1 MLIAPYRHR
10 IYRQQQGSGDGIPN
24 DLPAK
29 ASDAAGRPAMNGID
43 YIAQILKQE
52 GVEWMSCF
60 PSNPLISAVAKVG
73 IRPVAF
79 RHERG
84 AVMAADGYS
93 RISDRQKFGV
103 CAVQAQAGAENAMG
117 GIAQAY
123 ADNIPILVFLGG
135 NNLDRLS
142 VKPNFTAVQNY
153 QGWVKQVEA
162 IYTPN
167 QVGDVMRRAFHALRN
182 GTPGPVIVELTGD
195 VCAQE
200 VPEAARTYKSPKMH
214 RQVPEP
220 AAIADAAAA
229 LMSAKRPMI
238 WAGQGVMFSGGTEA
252 LRELAELIAAPVFCT
267 MPGKSAFDER
277 HPLALGAGSGTTTG
291 PANEWLTGSDVMLAL
306 GSSLTRTPYGQK
318 IQPGKTIIHNT
329 NNPDDLNKDEAAD
342 IGLVGDTRLTIEAL
356 IECIQEQTGGESVGE
371 RSKTEG
377 EVAAAKAK
385 WMAEWEPVLNG
396 DEEPI
401 SYYRVIQALND
412 TLDGEN
418 SIVTH
423 DAGAPRDSIVPFYTA
438 TTPHSYVGWGKTTHL
453 GFGIPLIIGAKMA
466 HPEKFCMN
474 LMGDGAFGMSGT
486 DIETAARSGAAITT
500 VLLNN
505 SAMAT
510 YSGPTQ
516 GTIGAEAREEYGV
529 STMHGDYAKI
539 AEGMGAVGLRVTKTA
554 ELGPALKEAQRLNAE
569 GRTVLIDIAA
579 NVEDRRSRF

>member
-1 MLIAPYRHR
+1 
-10 IYRQQQGSGDGIPN
+10 
-24 DLPAK
+24 
-29 ASDAAGRPAMNGID
+29 MNGID

-60 PSNPLISAVAKVG
+60 PSNPLISAVARVG

-93 RISDRQKFGV
+93 RISDRRKFGV

-142 VKPNFTAVQNY
+142 VKPNFTAARNY

-182 GTPGPVIVELTGD
+182 GTPGPVVVELTAD
-195 VCAQE
+195 VCGQE
-200 VPEAARTYKSPKMH
+200 VPEAARTYKSPKIH
-214 RQVPEP
+214 RQVPE
-220 AAIADAAAA
+220 ASAIEEAAAA
-229 LMSAKRPMI
+229 LIGAKRPVI
-238 WAGQGVMFSGGTEA
+238 WAGQGVMFSGGTDA

-291 PANEWLTGSDVMLAL
+291 PANEWLTGSDTMLAL
-306 GSSLTRTPYGQK
+306 GTSLTRSPYAQK
-318 IQPGKTIIHNT
+318 IKPGKTIIHNT
-329 NNPDDLNKDEAAD
+329 NNADELNKDEAAD
-342 IGLVGDTRLTIEAL
+342 IGLVGDTNLTIQAL
-356 IECIQEQTGGESVGE
+356 IACIKAKTGGRGVGE
-371 RSKTEG
+371 RSRIQA
-377 EVAAAKAK
+377 EVAAAKAA
-385 WMAEWEPVLNG
+385 WMAKWTPALT
-396 DEEPI
+396 DDSEPI

-412 TLDGEN
+412 TLDPEN

-423 DAGAPRDSIVPFYTA
+423 DAGAPRDTVVPFYTA

-466 HPEKFCMN
+466 QPGKFCMN
-474 LMGDGAFGMSGT
+474 VMGDGAFGMSGT

-516 GTIGAEAREEYGV
+516 GTIGKEAREEYGV

-539 AEGMGAVGLRVTKTA
+539 AEGMGAVGLRVTKAA
-554 ELGPALKEAQRLNAE
+554 ELGPALRQAQKLNAE
-569 GRTVLIDIAA
+569 GRTVLIDVKA

>member
-1 MLIAPYRHR
+1 
-10 IYRQQQGSGDGIPN
+10 
-24 DLPAK
+24 
-29 ASDAAGRPAMNGID
+29 MNGID

-52 GVEWMSCF
+52 GVEWIACF
-60 PSNPLISAVAKVG
+60 PSNPLISAVARIG

-93 RISDRQKFGV
+93 RISDRQRFGV
-103 CAVQAQAGAENAMG
+103 VALQAQAGAENAMG

-123 ADNIPILVFLGG
+123 ADNIPVLVFLGG
-135 NNLDRLS
+135 NALDRLS
-142 VKPNFTAVQNY
+142 VKPNFTAAQNY
-153 QGWVKQVEA
+153 RGWVKQVEA

-182 GTPGPVIVELTGD
+182 GTPGPVVVELTAD

-200 VPEAARTYKSPKMH
+200 VPEAARTYTSPKLV
-214 RQVPEP
+214 RQLP
-220 AAIADAAAA
+220 ASAEIEAAADALIGA
-229 LMSAKRPMI
+229 RRGVI
-238 WAGQGVMFSGGTEA
+238 WAGAGVLFSGGTAA
-252 LRELAELIAAPVFCT
+252 LRELAELTATPVFCT

-291 PANEWLTGSDVMLAL
+291 PAHEWLTESDVLLAL
-306 GSSLTRTPYGQK
+306 GSSLTRTPYGQR

-329 NNPDDLNKDEAAD
+329 NDPDELNKDEATD

-356 IECIQEQTGGESVGE
+356 IACIKSKTDGKGVGD
-371 RSKTEG
+371 RSKTEAAI
-377 EVAAAKAK
+377 AAAKAE
-385 WMAEWEPVLNG
+385 WMAEWTPALTA
-396 DEEPI
+396 DDEPI
-401 SYYRVIQALND
+401 TYYRVIQALND
-412 TLDGEN
+412 TLDLEN

-423 DAGAPRDSIVPFYTA
+423 DAGAPRDTIVPFYTA

-453 GFGIPLIIGAKMA
+453 GFGIPLMIGAKMA
-466 HPEKFCMN
+466 EPQRFCLNM
-474 LMGDGAFGMSGT
+474 MGDGAFGMSGT

-516 GTIGAEAREEYGV
+516 GAIGAEARERYGV
-529 STMHGDYAKI
+529 STMYGDYARI
-539 AEGMGAVGLRVTKTA
+539 AEGMGAVGISVSKPA
-554 ELGPALKEAQRLNAE
+554 ELEPALKEAQRLNAR
-569 GRTVLIDIAA
+569 GRTVLIDVRA
-579 NVEDRRSRF
+579 NVEARRSKF

>member
-1 MLIAPYRHR
+1 
-10 IYRQQQGSGDGIPN
+10 
-24 DLPAK
+24 
-29 ASDAAGRPAMNGID
+29 MNGID

-60 PSNPLISAVAKVG
+60 PSNPLISAAARVG

-93 RISDRQKFGV
+93 RISDRQRFGV
-103 CAVQAQAGAENAMG
+103 VAVQAQAGAENAMG

-123 ADNIPILVFLGG
+123 ADNIPVLVFLGG

-142 VKPNFTAVQNY
+142 VKPNFTAAQAYN
-153 QGWVKQVEA
+153 GWVKHVEA
-162 IYTPN
+162 IYTPA
-167 QVGDVMRRAFHALRN
+167 QVGDVMRRAFNALRN
-182 GTPGPVIVELTGD
+182 GPPGPVVVELTAD
-195 VCAQE
+195 VCSQD
-200 VPEAARTYKSPKMH
+200 VPEQMQTYKSPKLI
-214 RQVPEP
+214 RQIPE
-220 AAIADAAAA
+220 ATDIEAAAA
-229 LMSAKRPMI
+229 AFMNGKHRMI
-238 WAGQGVMFSGGTEA
+238 WAGAGVLFSGATAA
-252 LRELAELIAAPVFCT
+252 LRELAELTAAPVFCT

-291 PANEWLTGSDVMLAL
+291 PAHEWLTNSDVMLAL

-356 IECIQEQTGGESVGE
+356 TARIKSETNGKGVGDRNQVE
-371 RSKTEG
+371 AA
-377 EVAAAKAK
+377 VAAAKEK
-385 WMAEWEPVLNG
+385 WMAEWRPALTS

-401 SYYRVIQALND
+401 TYYRVIQALND
-412 TLDGEN
+412 TLDPEN

-423 DAGAPRDSIVPFYTA
+423 DAGAPRDTIVPFYQA
-438 TTPHSYVGWGKTTHL
+438 TTPHSYIGWGKTTHL

-466 HPEKFCMN
+466 EPQKFCLN

-516 GTIGAEAREEYGV
+516 GTIGAEAREQYGV

-539 AEGMGAVGLRVTKTA
+539 AEGMGAVGIHVTKPS
-554 ELGPALKEAQRLNAE
+554 ELGPALQEAQRLNAS
-569 GRTVLIDIAA
+569 GRTVLIDVKA

>member
-1 MLIAPYRHR
+1 
-10 IYRQQQGSGDGIPN
+10 
-24 DLPAK
+24 
-29 ASDAAGRPAMNGID
+29 MNGID

-60 PSNPLISAVAKVG
+60 PSNPLISAAARVG

-93 RISDRQKFGV
+93 RISDRQRFGV
-103 CAVQAQAGAENAMG
+103 VAVQAQAGAENAMG

-123 ADNIPILVFLGG
+123 ADNIPVLVFLGG

-142 VKPNFTAVQNY
+142 VKPNFTAAQAYN
-153 QGWVKQVEA
+153 GWVKHVEA
-162 IYTPN
+162 IYTPA
-167 QVGDVMRRAFHALRN
+167 QVGDVMRRAFNALRN
-182 GTPGPVIVELTGD
+182 GPPGPVVVELTAD
-195 VCAQE
+195 VCSQD
-200 VPEAARTYKSPKMH
+200 VPEQMQTYKSPKLI
-214 RQVPEP
+214 RQIPE
-220 AAIADAAAA
+220 ATDIEAAAA
-229 LMSAKRPMI
+229 AFMNGKHRMI
-238 WAGQGVMFSGGTEA
+238 WAGAGVLFSGATAA
-252 LRELAELIAAPVFCT
+252 LRELAELTAAPVFCT

-291 PANEWLTGSDVMLAL
+291 PAHEWLTNSDVMLAL

-356 IECIQEQTGGESVGE
+356 TARIKSETNGKGVGDRNQVE
-371 RSKTEG
+371 AA
-377 EVAAAKAK
+377 VAAAKEK
-385 WMAEWEPVLNG
+385 WMAEWRPALTS

-401 SYYRVIQALND
+401 TYYRVIQALND
-412 TLDGEN
+412 TLDPEN

-423 DAGAPRDSIVPFYTA
+423 DAGAPRDTIVPFYQA
-438 TTPHSYVGWGKTTHL
+438 TTPHSYIGWGKTTHL

-466 HPEKFCMN
+466 EPQKFCLN

-516 GTIGAEAREEYGV
+516 GTIWAKAREQYGV

-539 AEGMGAVGLRVTKTA
+539 AEGMGAVGIHVTKPS
-554 ELGPALKEAQRLNAE
+554 ELGPALQEAQRLNAS
-569 GRTVLIDIAA
+569 GRTVLIDVKA

>member
-1 MLIAPYRHR
+1 
-10 IYRQQQGSGDGIPN
+10 
-24 DLPAK
+24 
-29 ASDAAGRPAMNGID
+29 MNGID

-60 PSNPLISAVAKVG
+60 PSNPLISAVARVG

-93 RISDRQKFGV
+93 RISDRQRFGV
-103 CAVQAQAGAENAMG
+103 VAVQAQAGAENAMG

-123 ADNIPILVFLGG
+123 ADNIPMLVFLGG
-135 NNLDRLS
+135 NTLDRLS
-142 VKPNFTAVQNY
+142 VKPNFTAAQNY

-167 QVGDVMRRAFHALRN
+167 QVADVMRRAFHALRN
-182 GTPGPVIVELTGD
+182 GRPGPVVVELTAD

-200 VPEAARTYKSPKMH
+200 VPEAAQTYKSPKLT
-214 RQVPEP
+214 RQAPESSEIE
-220 AAIADAAAA
+220 AAADALIA
-229 LMSAKRPMI
+229 AKRGVI
-238 WAGQGVMFSGGTEA
+238 WAGAGVLFSGGTEA
-252 LRELAELIAAPVFCT
+252 LRELAELTATPVFCT

-291 PANEWLTGSDVMLAL
+291 PAHEWLTGSDVLLAL

-318 IQPGKTIIHNT
+318 IQPGKTLIHNT
-329 NNPDDLNKDEAAD
+329 NNPDELNKDEAAD

-356 IECIQEQTGGESVGE
+356 IASIK
-371 RSKTEG
+371 SKTDGKGVGDRGQVEAA
-377 EVAAAKAK
+377 VAAARAK
-385 WMAEWEPVLNG
+385 WLAEWTPALTS
-396 DEEPI
+396 DDEPI

-412 TLDGEN
+412 TLDPEN

-423 DAGAPRDSIVPFYTA
+423 DAGAPRDTIVPFYTA

-453 GFGIPLIIGAKMA
+453 GFGIPLMIGAKMA
-466 HPEKFCMN
+466 EPQKFCLN

-510 YSGPTQ
+510 YSGPTR
-516 GTIGAEAREEYGV
+516 GTIGEEARNDFGV

-539 AEGMGAVGLRVTKTA
+539 AEGMGAVGITVNKPA
-554 ELGPALKEAQRLNAE
+554 ELEAALKEAQRLNAS
-569 GRTVLIDIAA
+569 GRTVLIDVRA
-579 NVEDRRSRF
+579 NIEERRSRF

>member
-1 MLIAPYRHR
+1 
-10 IYRQQQGSGDGIPN
+10 
-24 DLPAK
+24 
-29 ASDAAGRPAMNGID
+29 MNGID

-52 GVEWMSCF
+52 GVDWMSCF
-60 PSNPLISAVAKVG
+60 PSNPLISTVARVG

-103 CAVQAQAGAENAMG
+103 VAVQAQAGAENAMG

-142 VKPNFTAVQNY
+142 VKPNFSAAQNY
-153 QGWVKQVEA
+153 KGWVKQVEA

-167 QVGDVMRRAFHALRN
+167 HVGDVMRRAFHALRN
-182 GTPGPVIVELTGD
+182 GTPGPVVVELTAD

-200 VPEAARTYKSPKMH
+200 VPEAMQNYKSPKIH
-214 RQVPEP
+214 RQLPEP
-220 AAIADAAAA
+220 SAIEEAATAF
-229 LMSAKRPMI
+229 LNGKQRMI
-238 WAGQGVMFSGGTEA
+238 WAGSGVLFSGATEA
-252 LRELAELIAAPVFCT
+252 LSELAELTASPVFCT

-277 HPLALGAGSGTTTG
+277 HPLSLGAGSGTTTG
-291 PANEWLTGSDVMLAL
+291 PAHYWLTNSDVILAL
-306 GSSLTRTPYGQK
+306 GSSLTRSPYAQK
-318 IQPGKTIIHNT
+318 INLGKTIIHNT
-329 NNPDDLNKDEAAD
+329 NDPDALNKDEAVD
-342 IGLVGDTRLTIEAL
+342 VGLVGDTRLTVEAL
-356 IECIQEQTGGESVGE
+356 IACIKE
-371 RSKTEG
+371 KTEHIG
-377 EVAAAKAK
+377 SGGRHQIEAEVAAVRAT
-385 WMAEWEPVLNG
+385 WMAEWSPILNS

-401 SYYRVIQALND
+401 SYYRVIQALNE
-412 TLDGEN
+412 TLDAEN

-453 GFGIPLIIGAKMA
+453 GFGIPLMIGAKMA
-466 HPEKFCMN
+466 EPDKFCLN

-516 GTIGAEAREEYGV
+516 GTIGAEAREQYGV
-529 STMHGDYAKI
+529 STMQGDYGKI
-539 AEGMGAVGLRVTKTA
+539 AGGMGAVGLHVNKTS
-554 ELGPALKEAQRLNAE
+554 ELAPALKEAQRLNAS
-569 GRTVLIDIAA
+569 GRTVLIDVRA